1 MNCEKCQEL
10 LSEYLDGALGHRERA
25 QMAAHLGGCA
35 GCAEA
40 REELRNIVSA
50 AHASREQL
58 SEPPDARALWLRI
71 REAVEHEETSAPVAA
86 AKTAARPAASRARAG
101 FWPRLF
107 DKRWEFSLPQL
118 ASGVAALVVAVAV
131 VTAAGVQYVSSGRA
145 GGEGA
150 DGRAAA
156 LDASAANFSTQ
167 NYLQPHQASLQY
179 WQRRVEQRKASWN
192 PRMRES
198 FDRSVLVLDEAMS
211 ESMGELERNPH
222 DEVAEQMLNAALR
235 DKIELMR
242 EFGEQ

>member
-10 LSEYLDGALGHRERA
+10 LSDYLDGALDHRERA
-25 QMAAHLGGCA
+25 RMAAHLGGCA
-35 GCAEA
+35 ECAEA
-40 REELRNIVSA
+40 REELRTIVSA
-50 AHASREQL
+50 ARASREQL

-71 REAVEHEETSAPVAA
+71 REAVEHEETFAPAA
-86 AKTAARPAASRARAG
+86 AARPAARRARAG
-101 FWPRLF
+101 FWSRLF

-118 ASGVAALVVAVAV
+118 ASGVAALVVAVAAL
-131 VTAAGVQYVSSGRA
+131 TAAGVQYVSSGRA
-145 GGEGA
+145 GGEGVK
-150 DGRAAA
+150 GRAAA
-156 LDASAANFSTQ
+156 LDASTANFSTQ